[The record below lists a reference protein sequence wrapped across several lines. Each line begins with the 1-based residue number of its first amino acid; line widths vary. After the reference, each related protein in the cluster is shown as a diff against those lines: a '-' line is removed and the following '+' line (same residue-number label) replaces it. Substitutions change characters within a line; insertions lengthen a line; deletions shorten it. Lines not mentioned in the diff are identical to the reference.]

1 MQANRRRATSKDL
14 RHRSFHDDDDDD
26 DEEKLK
32 IFAIKALLK
41 TGCRETRYMIEEITE
56 LHSDIEQG
64 RLSKK
69 QFKRAVATSVSGA
82 IGATVGGVLG
92 EIVAEVVNPGE
103 RHRKGATVGGRIGRK
118 IATAICDEIFNET

>member
-26 DEEKLK
+26 EEKLK
-32 IFAIKALLK
+32 IFAIKTLLK
-41 TGCRETRYMIEEITE
+41 TGCRETLGMIKEITE
-56 LHSDIEQG
+56 LHTDIEQG

-69 QFKRAVATSVSGA
+69 QFKRSVATSVSGA

-92 EIVAEVVNPGE
+92 EIVGEVVNPGE